1 MNLMRIVLK
10 SEVPSRINGMA
21 LLSVGG
27 GGENYFFIPAISSI
41 IAVVIDFGLS
51 IG

>member
-1 MNLMRIVLK
+1 MLSLFLK
-10 SEVPSRINGMA
+10 PEMPPRINGTA

-27 GGENYFFIPAISSI
+27 GGEYYFFIPAISSI

>member
-10 SEVPSRINGMA
+10 SEMPSRINGMA
-21 LLSVGG
+21 LLSVG